1 MMKIKI
7 SSKKKEAETFQKIQK
22 MVLIQIII
30 MKKKT
35 QIITIK
41 IKKNFFLIK
50 TKNENFVNTFSMET
64 VKKAI
69 NALIATSLAILLVNI
84 LIRSGNARIK
94 NASKIFFIIKLLLLL
109 LK

>member
-41 IKKNFFLIK
+41 IKKNFFLTK

-84 LIRSGNARIK
+84 LIRLGNARIK
-94 NASKIFFIIKLLLLL
+94 NASKIFFIIKFYYYY
-109 LK
+109 